1 MGKKRRSLSLILRN
15 YFIAG
20 VVVLIPIGFT
30 LYLSK
35 ILIGISSKILPKN
48 INPNS
53 YLPFEIPGI
62 EILISII
69 FITFVGGLSLSFLG
83 KRLLKLID
91 DLFKR
96 IPFLRTVYSAIV
108 QMTETFSKKDDNKK
122 SVVLIEYPRKGVWAV
137 GFATKE
143 NEGEMSK
150 KVNKKLINV
159 FVPTTPN
166 PTSGFLLMFPI
177 DEVIYLNMSFEE
189 EINRIEKE
197 NEDISDFKPLLKLYD
212 RADIINDIV

>member
-143 NEGEMSK
+143 NDGEMSK

-189 EINRIEKE
+189 ASK
-197 NEDISDFKPLLKLYD
+197 F
-212 RADIINDIV
+212 IVSAGTSNIKS

>member
-1 MGKKRRSLSLILRN
+1 MSKKRRSLSLILRN

-189 EINRIEKE
+189 ASK
-197 NEDISDFKPLLKLYD
+197 F
-212 RADIINDIV
+212 IVSAGTSNIKS